1 MPDLRDTRRNVKIVI
16 AVLVL
21 IDIAAAGLLYSPLVG
36 SSNSRR
42 LQMEQL
48 WAELQQKTKQVQPLL
63 GMDKKV
69 VLAKQQIDGFYKD
82 RIDAKDSMISDALG
96 KMATQTGVR
105 IIGAKYKVEDPQA
118 VGVRRVLIEADLS
131 GDYLQI
137 VRFINALE
145 RSKVVFVIDSVTLAE
160 ENGPVKLQMK
170 MESYLR
176 TAS

>member
-82 RIDAKDSMISDALG
+82 RIDAQDSMISDALG

-105 IIGAKYKVEDPQA
+105 INGAKYKVEDPQP

-145 RSKVVFVIDSVTLAE
+145 RSKVLFVIDSVTLAE